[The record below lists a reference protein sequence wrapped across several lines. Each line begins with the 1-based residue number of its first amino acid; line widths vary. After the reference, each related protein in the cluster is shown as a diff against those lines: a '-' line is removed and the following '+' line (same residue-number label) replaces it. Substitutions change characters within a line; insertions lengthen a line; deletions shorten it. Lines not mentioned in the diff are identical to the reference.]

1 MPDLIDPYKP
11 LDNPDHEAFAQL
23 VASGERPAP
32 AWKETVGTHVR
43 GVARA
48 KASDLLKKP
57 GIKARVDAL
66 RNSAGDRIISVQKY
80 REILSEAFLASAE
93 KQDIYALTRIG
104 QLLGKTIGAEA
115 PAELTLRNG
124 GVSADYN
131 PPSRIA
137 NLSDGELKEL
147 VEEAIRGMHSE
158 QSVDKEGNED
168 KEGTPEK

>member
-1 MPDLIDPYKP
+1 MPEIIDPYKP
-11 LDNPDHEAFAQL
+11 LENPDHEAFAQL

-32 AWKETVGTHVR
+32 AWQETVGTHVR

-57 GIKARVDAL
+57 AIKARVDAL
-66 RNSAGDRIISVQKY
+66 RSSAGDRIISVQKY
-80 REILSEAFLASAE
+80 REILSDAFLASAE
-93 KQDIYALTRIG
+93 KQDLYALTRIG
-104 QLLGKTIGAEA
+104 QLLGKAIGAEA

-147 VEEAIRGMHSE
+147 VEEAIRGMQPE
-158 QSVDKEGNED
+158 QKED
-168 KEGTPEK
+168 KEEPPEK